1 MSETSLEEPVKA
13 AADALTIA
21 EESLQVARASELE
34 KSAAEDRAKK
44 AEDKLVE
51 LQKVASVHD
60 ETISKFT
67 DFLKQAGYLAEEN
80 CEKFASSLFE
90 DPDLLTNTFKRLI
103 DFSAESYDEGSE
115 IPKAASEVELDPA
128 AAALAQER
136 ALWEKVATE
145 GA

>member
-60 ETISKFT
+60 
-67 DFLKQAGYLAEEN
+67 
-80 CEKFASSLFE
+80 
-90 DPDLLTNTFKRLI
+90 
-103 DFSAESYDEGSE
+103 
-115 IPKAASEVELDPA
+115 
-128 AAALAQER
+128 
-136 ALWEKVATE
+136 
-145 GA
+145 